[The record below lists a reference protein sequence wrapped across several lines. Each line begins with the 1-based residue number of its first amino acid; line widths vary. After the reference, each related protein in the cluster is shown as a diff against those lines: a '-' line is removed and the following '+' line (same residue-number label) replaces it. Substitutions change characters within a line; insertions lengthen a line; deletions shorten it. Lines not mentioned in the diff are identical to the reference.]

1 MTQNTKFKVLNQIN
15 SHALNLPTDDKLNIR
30 GFYAGKNVLLS
41 GCTGFVGKVL
51 LEKLFRSCPEINKIY
66 IMVRPKRNKLPMERV
81 KNEILNSYNFSLVRK
96 MHKDFLSWAESKVI
110 PI

>member
-1 MTQNTKFKVLNQIN
+1 MTQNNKFKVLNQIN